1 MAFRTEREKSIS
13 YGYWQDVLCIDSSNS
28 NYISLTNPKTQYF
41 QEKSVYHNNIKLKNL
56 RNIQSKHIV
65 SLLLLVIFTGCKPV
79 KLSDARM
86 QYLRGE
92 YFAASETYRKVYRKL
107 KQNERPMRGVV
118 AFEMAEA
125 YRHLNSSQR
134 AITSY
139 ANAIRYGYPDTL
151 MFLHYAQ
158 MLHRDGKYKQ
168 AETAYQDYLKLNPND
183 YMAINGLRGI
193 ELALTLQDKSSRYIV
208 RRMDIFNSN
217 RGEFS
222 PLLAQD
228 DAMLYITSSREDARG
243 DTISAIT
250 GMKNNDVFVASKNDK
265 GEWQKPEI
273 ITSEINTKSDEGSPT
288 ISPDGNYMYYTFSP
302 VSDVKP
308 TTTKIYYSLRGAGT
322 FSAGQELVINDADTT
337 SLFAHPS
344 VSPSGDYLYFVSDMA
359 GGYGGKDIWRAG
371 LSGNTVLFIENM
383 GSDINTPGDEMFP
396 YVRNDSTLYFSST
409 GHPGLGGLDLFRAT
423 RNRNNDGWNV
433 SNMGVPV
440 NSSADD
446 FGITFEKEKEKGFFS
461 SNRGDARGRDHIY
474 SFEYPDVN
482 VFVEGF
488 AVDKEDQFI
497 QGASISVIGAD
508 GSQQN
513 FTTKKDG
520 TYSFRAERGVNYLFM
535 ASAKDFLNVKKT
547 LYTTPEEKDTTYYVD
562 FEMSPYTKPVILENI
577 FYDFDKATLRPES
590 KEELDGLIALL
601 NDNPEIVIELSAH
614 TDRKGSEE
622 YNQKLSL
629 RRAQSVVDY
638 LINSGID
645 ERRLQ
650 AAGYGELQPKEVT
663 KGMGEKFDFLKEG
676 EILTEEYI
684 ENLLPEQQEI
694 ADQINRRTEFK
705 VIETNFG
712 LH

>member
-1 MAFRTEREKSIS
+1 M
-13 YGYWQDVLCIDSSNS
+13 
-28 NYISLTNPKTQYF
+28 
-41 QEKSVYHNNIKLKNL
+41 
-56 RNIQSKHIV
+56 RNFQSKYII
-65 SLLLLVIFTGCKPV
+65 SLLLLVVLAGCKPV

-92 YFAASETYRKVYRKL
+92 YFAASETYRKVYRKI
-107 KQNERPMRGVV
+107 KQSDRPMRGVV
-118 AFEMAEA
+118 AFEMAET
-125 YRHLNSSQR
+125 YRHLNSTQR

-151 MFLHYAQ
+151 MYLHYAQ

-168 AETAYQDYLKLNPND
+168 AEAAYHDYLKLNPND
-183 YMAINGLRGI
+183 YLATNGLKGV
-193 ELALTLQDKSSRYIV
+193 EFALSQQGKSSRYIV
-208 RRMDIFNSN
+208 RRMDVFNSN
-217 RGEFS
+217 RGEFC

-250 GMKNNDVFVASKNDK
+250 GMKNNDIFVSSKNDK
-265 GEWQKPEI
+265 GEWQKPEV
-273 ITSEINTKSDEGSPT
+273 ITSEINTKSDEGTPT
-288 ISPDGNYMYYTFSP
+288 ITPDGNYMYYTFSP
-302 VSDVKP
+302 MSDVAP
-308 TTTKIYYSLRGAGT
+308 TTTKIYYSLRGTGT
-322 FSAGQELVINDADTT
+322 FSVGQELVINDADTT
-337 SLFAHPS
+337 SLYAHPS
-344 VSPSGDYLYFVSDMA
+344 VSPSGDYLYFVSDMP

-371 LSGNTVLFIENM
+371 LSENTVLFIENM

-396 YVRNDSTLYFSST
+396 YLRNDSTLYFSST
-409 GHPGLGGLDLFRAT
+409 GHPGLGGLDLFRAS
-423 RNRNNDGWNV
+423 RNRNEGWNV
-433 SNMGVPV
+433 TNMGVPM

-446 FGITFEKEKEKGFFS
+446 FGITFEKESEKGFFS

-474 SFEYPDVN
+474 SFERPDVN

-488 AVDKEDQFI
+488 AIDKEDQFI
-497 QGASISVIGAD
+497 SGANISVIGAD

-520 TYSFRAERGVNYLFM
+520 TYSFTAERGMNYLFM
-535 ASAKDFLNVKKT
+535 ASAEGFLNVKKT

-562 FEMSPYTKPVILENI
+562 FEMSPYTRPVILEHI

-590 KEELDGLIALL
+590 KEELDGLIELL

-638 LINSGID
+638 LIENGID
-645 ERRLQ
+645 KERLQ
-650 AAGYGELQPKEVT
+650 AAGYGEQQPKEVT
-663 KGMGEKFDFLKEG
+663 KGMAEKYDFMKEG
-676 EILTEEYI
+676 EVLTEQFVEG
-684 ENLLPEQQEI
+684 LTPEQQEI
-694 ADQINRRTEFK
+694 ADQINRRTQFK
-705 VIETNFG
+705 VVDTNFG